1 MAKRK
6 PDRVQETGVRFKT
19 RTSGKHDKRRSKR
32 HDRSVTITPFSEW
45 DLPTAAMN
53 VSIGLLPDTLDD
65 IQKKLILS
73 NRQLAVLLQ
82 ISTRTLTRRR
92 TEDRLPPDESER
104 VYRVGRLAEIAV
116 SVLGSEDNARK
127 WLKKPSYSLGDQIPL
142 DVARTEPGVSL
153 VERALRQIQFG
164 ITV

>member
-1 MAKRK
+1 MAKK
-6 PDRVQETGVRFKT
+6 NQGRVQETGVRFETQKSGEREKLRKT
-19 RTSGKHDKRRSKR
+19 RTRRPEKR
-32 HDRSVTITPFSEW
+32 IAFSEW